1 MPSRNRVLA
10 SLTSALSG
18 LLVVGLLATAPAPAS
33 AAAPGAAADEKPR
46 PGKTYVKRE
55 PSAVFKRSS
64 YLCMGYAACREAG
77 YGNAG
82 YAQASDK
89 MYWRMY
95 SGHNCTNYA
104 AYRMVRSGM
113 PNERPWSG
121 GGNATY
127 WGTSMASITD
137 DTPRIGA
144 VAWWKANHGPAGSAG
159 HVAYV
164 EEVVSP
170 DEIIISQDSWGGD
183 FSWAVVTRSSGN
195 WPTGF
200 VHFND
205 KPLTNTEAPVITGI
219 AKVGAALTATPGSWR
234 PSSVNISYQWF
245 ADGTPLRKADGATLQ
260 LNRARLGQRLTV
272 RTTATQL
279 GYPTRSAVS
288 APTEAVLPGQL
299 RNTTAPTIS
308 GTVKVDST
316 LQVDTGTWVPEPTLD
331 VQWYAD
337 GQAIAGATGTSLAL
351 GPDLVSRVI
360 TAEVIGRRPGY
371 DPVRAASAPTAPVA
385 PGTFAIVTA
394 PHLLGTPELNEVL
407 TVDPGVFTPA
417 DADVTVEWLRNGIPV
432 ATGADYRITN
442 VDLGSKLSARLT
454 LTRPGYTETSVTTPT
469 TPRIKTDPKISVETV
484 AKRHRLR
491 VVVTVTASGL
501 DEVTGPVVIRY
512 GGTVQ
517 TVELTK
523 GRARVTLVGL
533 TEGVRTLTVRY
544 DGTDAVNRGVY
555 TRQVRIG

>member
-1 MPSRNRVLA
+1 MPLRRRVLTT
-10 SLTSALSG
+10 LTAALSG
-18 LLVVGLLATAPAPAS
+18 LLVVGVLSSLPAPA
-33 AAAPGAAADEKPR
+33 GAAGVDRPR
-46 PGKTYVKRE
+46 PGKTYIKRE

-82 YAQASDK
+82 YAQANDK

-104 AYRMVRSGM
+104 AYRMVKSGM
-113 PNERPWSG
+113 PDERPWSG

-127 WGTSMASITD
+127 WGTSMPKITD
-137 DTPRIGA
+137 DVPRIGA
-144 VAWWKANHGPAGSAG
+144 VAWWKANQGPAGSAG

-164 EEVVSP
+164 EKVVSA

-195 WPTGF
+195 WPSGF

-205 KPLTNTEAPVITGI
+205 KPLTNTEVPTISGI
-219 AKVGAALTATPGSWR
+219 AKVGASLTATPGAWR
-234 PSSVNISYQWF
+234 PSTVTISYQWF
-245 ADGTPLRKADGATLQ
+245 ADGKALKKAEGATLQ
-260 LNRARLGQRLTV
+260 LNRARLGQKLTV
-272 RTTATQL
+272 RTTASQL

-288 APTEAVLPGQL
+288 TPTEAVLPGQL
-299 RNTTAPTIS
+299 RNTAAPTIS
-308 GTVKVDST
+308 GTPKVDST
-316 LQVDTGTWVPEPTLD
+316 LQLDTGTWVPEPTLE

-337 GQAIAGATGTSLAL
+337 GQAIAGATGTMLDL

-360 TAEVIGRRPGY
+360 TADVTARRPGY
-371 DPVRAASAPTAPVA
+371 DAVNAGAAPTAPVA
-385 PGTFAIVTA
+385 PGTFTIVTA
-394 PHLLGTPELNEVL
+394 PHLQGSPELNEIL
-407 TVDPGVFTPA
+407 TVDPGTFTPA
-417 DADVTVEWLRNGIPV
+417 DADVTVEWLRNGVPV
-432 ATGADYRITN
+432 ATGTEYRITN
-442 VDLGSKLSARLT
+442 VDLGSRISARLT

-469 TPRIKTDPKISVETV
+469 TPRIKTDPKIAVQTV
-484 AKRHRLR
+484 AKKHRLR
-491 VVVTVTASGL
+491 VVVTVTAAGL
-501 DEVTGPVVIRY
+501 DEVTGPVVVRY
-512 GGTVQ
+512 GGIVRTI
-517 TVELTK
+517 ELTNGK
-523 GRARVTLVGL
+523 ARVSLTGL